1 MSSSKTFNRLSDGR
15 LSPGRLLLGRLPSWL
30 AHPLLVTALVSSG
43 LVGGL
48 PLAYAQHNAP
58 AAKTPPR
65 TALRAAPGAAKTEAP
80 KTEKGKKEE
89 ELEKAADKAEKAE
102 KGEKKV
108 PAVPAATQLE
118 EPAPPGAKGALPST
132 MDSIAKAVS
141 TPYKAKPG
149 QHLVKFNLEDADLA
163 ELVNHISG
171 LTGKRFIYGQKVR
184 QIKVTVVSPTEVT
197 LDEAYEAF
205 LAILQA
211 NGMTVVPQGR
221 FLKIVDSATVVADST
236 PVYSRGA
243 PIPDTGAYITRLYR
257 LKYVPAV
264 EAQKLLT
271 KFKTKEGDVTVYE
284 PGQLVIITDTGAN
297 IQRMVRLV
305 EEIDVGGVSSQMWIE
320 PIHYGGAGDVAKQI
334 NDLFQ
339 LDGKGGGTV
348 GGLSRVVADD
358 LTNSLIVVGTEDS
371 YLRLLELL
379 KRIDTA
385 PAAEGKIHV
394 LPLQN
399 AVAEEL
405 AQTLNQMISGVAAR
419 GGGAGGRGG
428 AAANATPAAAAAST
442 MFEGEI
448 RVTADKATNSLLVTS
463 SGRDYAQLRLVI
475 EKLDQKRRQVFIE
488 AVIMDVEVS
497 RANTLGLAYHGGTT
511 AKILSDQDSLI
522 LGSFN
527 GGIPGGS
534 IATDPTSLNALAL
547 GVRGPEIEGTQN
559 LPGLPAGIS
568 IPAFGVVLNAVA
580 QDGDTNVLSTPHII
594 ATDNTEAEIRIGQ
607 NIPLQ
612 TNVGGL
618 GNLSGI
624 AGAAAQQGGAANAL
638 AGLGGL
644 GGLLGGGGFSAQR
657 QDVGTKVKITP
668 HINDKDQVRLE
679 IEEEISNPGAPMG
692 ALGAVPIQERTANTT
707 VIVDDQQTVVIGG
720 LIRDSLTKQRT
731 KVPVLGDLPVLGF
744 LFRHT
749 TTTKQKSNLLLILT
763 PYVIHDQNDLRKVFE
778 RKMQERQE
786 FLDRYFVFNSQWA
799 PPRDFSRANGLV
811 EEVRQAFIQLEERQR
826 LEEESKPAAVLQHAP
841 SAPIELPEEVE
852 PADRS
857 GAAPGAA
864 APKAPAAKPA
874 KPKAPKR
881 APAKRGGRKTDT
893 LPIRINPIARNVN
906 VERSE

>member
-1 MSSSKTFNRLSDGR
+1 MRMSSRTHLRFPSSSRSLATGVLTAV
-15 LSPGRLLLGRLPSWL
+15 LLQLPQ
-30 AHPLLVTALVSSG
+30 LLTPSVAL
-43 LVGGL
+43 
-48 PLAYAQHNAP
+48 AQHATPPTKAAKPAVKAARP
-58 AAKTPPR
+58 AAKKAAEPP
-65 TALRAAPGAAKTEAP
+65 AAPVPAAGAKPASPAAGAKPGAAK
-80 KTEKGKKEE
+80 GD
-89 ELEKAADKAEKAE
+89 AA
-102 KGEKKV
+102 
-108 PAVPAATQLE
+108 
-118 EPAPPGAKGALPST
+118 EPVEPDPPGLRGPLPST
-132 MDSIAKAVS
+132 MDAISKALD

-149 QHLVKFNLEDADLA
+149 QHRVKFNLEDADLA

-184 QIKVTVVSPTEVT
+184 QIKVTVVSPTDVT

-205 LAILQA
+205 LAILQS

-221 FLKIVDSATVVADST
+221 FLKIVDSATVVAEST

-243 PIPDTGAYITRLYR
+243 PVPDTGAYITRLYR
-257 LKYVPAV
+257 LKHVPAA

-271 KFKTKEGDVTVYE
+271 KFKSKEGDVTVYE

-297 IQRMVRLV
+297 IQRLIRLV
-305 EEIDVGGVSSQMWIE
+305 EEIDVGGVSNQMWIE

-348 GGLSRVVADD
+348 GGLSRVVADEM
-358 LTNSLIVVGTEDS
+358 TNSLIVVGTEDS

-379 KRIDTA
+379 KRLDIA

-405 AQTLNQMISGVAAR
+405 AQTLNQMISGVAAAK
-419 GGGAGGRGG
+419 GGKG
-428 AAANATPAAAAAST
+428 AAAAATPAAAASVG

-448 RVTADKATNSLLVTS
+448 RVTADKATNSLIVTS

-475 EKLDQKRRQVFIE
+475 EKLDGKRRQVFIE

-497 RANTLGLAYHGGTT
+497 RATTLGLAYHGGTT
-511 AKILSDQDSLI
+511 TQILSDQDSLV
-522 LGSFN
+522 LGTFN

-534 IATDPTSLNALAL
+534 LNPDPTSLNALAL
-547 GVRGPEIEGTQN
+547 GVRGPEIDGTQN

-612 TNVGGL
+612 TNVGGISSL
-618 GNLSGI
+618 AGLAG
-624 AGAAAQQGGAANAL
+624 AAQGQGAAAQL

-644 GGLLGGGGFSAQR
+644 GGLLGGGFAAQR
-657 QDVGTKVKITP
+657 QDVGTKIKITP
-668 HINDKDQVRLE
+668 HINDKNQVRLE

-692 ALGAVPIQERTANTT
+692 ALGAVPIQERTAQTT
-707 VIVDDQQTVVIGG
+707 VVVDDQQTVVIGG

-744 LFRHT
+744 LFRQT

-786 FLDRYFVFNSQWA
+786 FLDRYFVFNSQWQ
-799 PPRDFSRANGLV
+799 PPRDFARANGLV
-811 EEVRQAFIQLEERQR
+811 EEVRQAYIQLEERLR
-826 LEEESKPAAVLQHAP
+826 LEEESKPAEVLQHLP

-852 PADRS
+852 PAESS
-857 GAAPGAA
+857 GSKTAPSRAKPTPAKKAPKA
-864 APKAPAAKPA
+864 APKRSNTN
-874 KPKAPKR
+874 KR
-881 APAKRGGRKTDT
+881 PRRTDV
-893 LPIRINPIARNVN
+893 LPVRINPIARNVN
-906 VERSE
+906 VEHGE

>member
-1 MSSSKTFNRLSDGR
+1 
-15 LSPGRLLLGRLPSWL
+15 
-30 AHPLLVTALVSSG
+30 
-43 LVGGL
+43 GG
-48 PLAYAQHNAP
+48 
-58 AAKTPPR
+58 
-65 TALRAAPGAAKTEAP
+65 G
-80 KTEKGKKEE
+80 
-89 ELEKAADKAEKAE
+89 
-102 KGEKKV
+102 
-108 PAVPAATQLE
+108 
-118 EPAPPGAKGALPST
+118 
-132 MDSIAKAVS
+132 
-141 TPYKAKPG
+141 
-149 QHLVKFNLEDADLA
+149 HLVKFNLEDADLA

-184 QIKVTVVSPTEVT
+184 QIKVTVVSPTEVS

-221 FLKIVDSATVVADST
+221 FLKIVDSATVVSDST
-236 PVYSRGA
+236 PIYSRGA
-243 PIPDTGAYITRLYR
+243 PIPDTGAYVTRLYR

-320 PIHYGGAGDVAKQI
+320 PIHYGGAQDVAKQI

-394 LPLQN
+394 LSLQH

-405 AQTLNQMISGVAAR
+405 AQTLSQMISGVAAKSSK
-419 GGGAGGRGG
+419 G
-428 AAANATPAAAAAST
+428 AAANTPPAAAAAST

-511 AKILSDQDSLI
+511 AQILSDQNSLI

-547 GVRGPEIEGTQN
+547 GVRGPDIEGTQN

-612 TNVGGL
+612 TNVGGISS
-618 GNLSGI
+618 LSGI
-624 AGAAAQQGGAANAL
+624 AGAAAQQSGAAAAL
-638 AGLGGL
+638 GGLGGL
-644 GGLLGGGGFSAQR
+644 GGLLGGGFSAQR

-668 HINDKDQVRLE
+668 HINDKNQVRLE

-692 ALGAVPIQERTANTT
+692 ALGAVPIQERTAQTT

-731 KVPVLGDLPVLGF
+731 KIPVLGDLPVLGF

-786 FLDRYFVFNSQWA
+786 FLDRYFVFNSQWE

-811 EEVRQAFIQLEERQR
+811 EEVRQAFILQEERER
-826 LEEESKPAAVLQHAP
+826 LEEESKPKAALGHAP
-841 SAPIELPEEVE
+841 SAPIELPEDVE
-852 PADRS
+852 PADRGGGGG
-857 GAAPGAA
+857 GAAPAT
-864 APKAPAAKPA
+864 KTPARKPA
-874 KPKAPKR
+874 TKPRPSPNKR
-881 APAKRGGRKTDT
+881 APTRRGGGARRTDA
-893 LPIRINPIARNVN
+893 LPIHINPIARNVN
-906 VERSE
+906 VEGE

>member
-1 MSSSKTFNRLSDGR
+1 MAAILASG
-15 LSPGRLLLGRLPSWL
+15 LL
-30 AHPLLVTALVSSG
+30 ALVFPEAS
-43 LVGGL
+43 
-48 PLAYAQHNAP
+48 AQAQHNAP
-58 AAKTPPR
+58 TPAPAPAKPGAPHSPVKLAAQAAQAAK
-65 TALRAAPGAAKTEAP
+65 AKAEKEKVAA
-80 KTEKGKKEE
+80 
-89 ELEKAADKAEKAE
+89 EKAAAEKKLERKPGAPTAP
-102 KGEKKV
+102 V
-108 PAVPAATQLE
+108 APTATVT
-118 EPAPPGAKGALPST
+118 EPEPPGAKGELPSS
-132 MDSIAKAVS
+132 MDAIAKAVS
-141 TPYKAKPG
+141 TPYKPQG
-149 QHLVKFNLEDADLA
+149 GGHLVKFNLEDADLA

-205 LAILQA
+205 LAILQS

-236 PVYSRGA
+236 PIYSRGA
-243 PIPDTGAYITRLYR
+243 PIPDTGAYVTRLYR

-271 KFKTKEGDVTVYE
+271 KFKTKEGDVTIYE
-284 PGQLVIITDTGAN
+284 PGQLVIMTDTGSN

-320 PIHYGGAGDVAKQI
+320 PIHYGGAQDMAKQI

-405 AQTLNQMISGVAAR
+405 AQTLNQMISGVSAK
-419 GGGAGGRGG
+419 GAKG
-428 AAANATPAAAAAST
+428 AAANTPPAAAAAST

-448 RVTADKATNSLLVTS
+448 RVTADKATNALLVTS

-497 RANTLGLAYHGGTT
+497 RANTLGLAYHAGTT
-511 AKILSDQDSLI
+511 AQILSDQDSLI
-522 LGSFN
+522 MGSFN

-618 GNLSGI
+618 GGLSSLSGI
-624 AGAAAQQGGAANAL
+624 AGAAASQSGAASAL
-638 AGLGGL
+638 NSLGGL
-644 GGLLGGGGFSAQR
+644 GGLLGGGFSAQR

-668 HINDKDQVRLE
+668 HINDKNQVRLE

-692 ALGAVPIQERTANTT
+692 ALGAVPIQERTAQTT

-731 KVPVLGDLPVLGF
+731 KIPVLGDLPVLGF
-744 LFRHT
+744 LFRQT
-749 TTTKQKSNLLLILT
+749 STTKQKSNLLLILT

-786 FLDRYFVFNSQWA
+786 FLDRYFVFNSQWE

-811 EEVRQAFIQLEERQR
+811 EEVRQAFIMQEERQR
-826 LEEESKPAAVLQHAP
+826 LEEESKPKAVLGHVP

-852 PADRS
+852 PADGGSRGSS
-857 GAAPGAA
+857 GGGASPAQRRAPSS
-864 APKAPAAKPA
+864 KPAAKPRS
-874 KPKAPKR
+874 APKR
-881 APAKRGGRKTDT
+881 APEPRRGGRRTDV
-893 LPIRINPIARNVN
+893 LPVRINPIARNVN
-906 VERSE
+906 VEQGE

>member
-1 MSSSKTFNRLSDGR
+1 MAA
-15 LSPGRLLLGRLPSWL
+15 LLASGVL
-30 AHPLLVTALVSSG
+30 ASVFSVAN
-43 LVGGL
+43 
-48 PLAYAQHNAP
+48 AQAQHNAP
-58 AAKTPPR
+58 MPAPAKPGAKAPAKLAAQAQSAAK
-65 TALRAAPGAAKTEAP
+65 AKAD
-80 KTEKGKKEE
+80 KEKAKET
-89 ELEKAADKAEKAE
+89 AADKAAE
-102 KGEKKV
+102 KRAEKK
-108 PAVPAATQLE
+108 ADAPAATVPELE
-118 EPAPPGAKGALPST
+118 PPGAKGALPSS
-132 MDSIAKAVS
+132 MDAIAKAVS
-141 TPYKAKPG
+141 TPYRPVG
-149 QHLVKFNLEDADLA
+149 GGHLVKFNLEDADLA

-184 QIKVTVVSPTEVT
+184 QIKVTVVSPTEVS

-205 LAILQA
+205 LAILQS

-221 FLKIVDSATVVADST
+221 FLKIVDSATVVSDST
-236 PVYSRGA
+236 PIYSRGA
-243 PIPDTGAYITRLYR
+243 PIPDTGAYVTRLYR

-271 KFKTKEGDVTVYE
+271 KFKTKEGDVTIYE

-320 PIHYGGAGDVAKQI
+320 PIHYGGAQDVAKQI

-405 AQTLNQMISGVAAR
+405 AQTLSQMISGVAAKSSK
-419 GGGAGGRGG
+419 G
-428 AAANATPAAAAAST
+428 AAANTPPAAAAAST

-511 AKILSDQDSLI
+511 AQILSDQNSLI

-547 GVRGPEIEGTQN
+547 GVRGPDIEGTQN

-612 TNVGGL
+612 TNVGGISS
-618 GNLSGI
+618 LSGI
-624 AGAAAQQGGAANAL
+624 AGAAAQQSGAANAL

-644 GGLLGGGGFSAQR
+644 GGLLGGGFSAQR

-668 HINDKDQVRLE
+668 HINDKNQVRLE

-692 ALGAVPIQERTANTT
+692 ALGAVPIQERTAQTT

-731 KVPVLGDLPVLGF
+731 KIPVLGDLPVLGF

-749 TTTKQKSNLLLILT
+749 STTKQKSNLLLILT

-786 FLDRYFVFNSQWA
+786 FLDRYFVFNSQWE

-811 EEVRQAFIQLEERQR
+811 EEVRQAFILQEERER
-826 LEEESKPAAVLQHAP
+826 LEEESKPKAALGHVP
-841 SAPIELPEEVE
+841 SAPIELPEDVE
-852 PADRS
+852 PADRGGGGGG
-857 GAAPGAA
+857 GAAPAS
-864 APKAPAAKPA
+864 KTPAKKPA
-874 KPKAPKR
+874 TRPRSTPNKQR
-881 APAKRGGRKTDT
+881 APARRSGARRTDA
-893 LPIRINPIARNVN
+893 LPIHINPIARNVN
-906 VERSE
+906 VEGE

>member
-1 MSSSKTFNRLSDGR
+1 VIAAMLASGVLGWVFPEASALAQGHAGPTIAKPAPH
-15 LSPGRLLLGRLPSWL
+15 SPAKL
-30 AHPLLVTALVSSG
+30 A
-43 LVGGL
+43 
-48 PLAYAQHNAP
+48 AQAAT
-58 AAKTPPR
+58 AAK
-65 TALRAAPGAAKTEAP
+65 AKAD
-80 KTEKGKKEE
+80 K
-89 ELEKAADKAEKAE
+89 EKAKDEKADKAEKRVERKPEA
-102 KGEKKV
+102 
-108 PAVPAATQLE
+108 PAATPLPELE
-118 EPAPPGAKGALPST
+118 PPGAKGALPSS
-132 MDSIAKAVS
+132 MDAIAKAVS
-141 TPYKAKPG
+141 TPYKPAG
-149 QHLVKFNLEDADLA
+149 GGHLVKFNLEDADLA

-221 FLKIVDSATVVADST
+221 FLKIVDSATVVSDST
-236 PVYSRGA
+236 PIYSRGA
-243 PIPDTGAYITRLYR
+243 PIPDTGAYVTRLYR

-320 PIHYGGAGDVAKQI
+320 PIHYGGAQDVAKQI

-405 AQTLNQMISGVAAR
+405 AQTLSQMISGVASK
-419 GGGAGGRGG
+419 GAKG
-428 AAANATPAAAAAST
+428 AAANTPPAAAAAST

-497 RANTLGLAYHGGTT
+497 RANTLGLAYHGGTQ
-511 AKILSDQDSLI
+511 AQILSDQNSLI

-547 GVRGPEIEGTQN
+547 GVRGPDIEGTQN

-618 GNLSGI
+618 GSLSGI
-624 AGAAAQQGGAANAL
+624 AGAAAQQSGAANAL

-644 GGLLGGGGFSAQR
+644 GGLLGGGGFAAQR

-668 HINDKDQVRLE
+668 HINDKNQVRLE

-692 ALGAVPIQERTANTT
+692 ALGAVPIQERTAQTT

-731 KVPVLGDLPVLGF
+731 KIPVLGDLPVLGF
-744 LFRHT
+744 LFRQT
-749 TTTKQKSNLLLILT
+749 STTKQKSNLLLILT

-786 FLDRYFVFNSQWA
+786 FLDRYFVFNSQWE

-811 EEVRQAFIQLEERQR
+811 EEVRQAFILQEERQR
-826 LEEESKPAAVLQHAP
+826 LEEESKPKAVLGHVP

-852 PADRS
+852 PSDGGGG
-857 GAAPGAA
+857 GAAV
-864 APKAPAAKPA
+864 APAKKTPTKKPAAKPRQN
-874 KPKAPKR
+874 KR
-881 APAKRGGRKTDT
+881 TPASRRGGSRTDA

-906 VERSE
+906 VEQGE